1 MGPENYVI
9 ETMLAGVREI
19 VQSMTLEEKASLCSG
34 HDLWWTESVERLDI
48 GSWMMSDGPHG
59 VRKESS
65 EQLFNGEK
73 ATCFPTASA
82 LASSWDRN
90 ILRQLGRVL
99 ACEAHA
105 AGISVLLGPA
115 INLKRSPLCGRN
127 FEYFSEDPVLSG
139 ELAIAYVNALQEQ
152 GIGACPKHFAANNQE
167 HRRFSVD
174 SCVDERT
181 LRELYLLAF
190 EMVVKQ
196 ANPWTL
202 MAAYNKVN
210 GEYCTQH
217 HRLLTEILREEW
229 GFEGAVMSDWG
240 AVDDRVAGLAAGMD
254 LEMPGCNDRDHL
266 IVEAV
271 RQGKLDESILDNTAA
286 RLIQILH
293 NIREAKKPVDSSS
306 LDRHH
311 GLARHM
317 AANSAVLLKNNGGLL
332 PLKKSESLAVIGELA
347 AKPRYQGGGSSRIT
361 PTHVESLNGAFEA
374 AGIDYVYS
382 KGYETDSE
390 RDDPVLLEQSLEVAK
405 AADVVVVYLGLPDRM
420 ESEGYDR
427 SHIRLPKN
435 QVNLLLSVS
444 KVNSRVVVLLANGS
458 PIEMPWLDNVD
469 AVLEGYL
476 GGQAIGGALLDLLFG
491 TINPSGKLAE
501 TFPRCLEDTPAY
513 DNFPSPQRPN
523 NSDHVNYGEGL
534 FIGYRHYDTHD
545 VTPLFPFGFGLS
557 YTTYDYTNLSL
568 SSDQFS
574 PGTPLIVEFD
584 LTNIGS
590 MQGSEIVQLYLSDH
604 SSTVVAPDQQLKG
617 FDKITLAPL
626 ETKRVQM
633 RLENRDFAHF
643 NVDCNKWIVPKGR
656 FEIRI
661 GASSRDIRIRSNVD
675 SIGESVDISI
685 HRNTLVGDILKS
697 DRYGPALIAN
707 LRHLAEG
714 NALLTS
720 FVEDLKSDK
729 LEGIMARSLPLRGFV
744 AFSKN
749 QITESHLAL
758 FIETLKKC

>member
-1 MGPENYVI
+1 M
-9 ETMLAGVREI
+9 
-19 VQSMTLEEKASLCSG
+19 
-34 HDLWWTESVERLDI
+34 
-48 GSWMMSDGPHG
+48 
-59 VRKESS
+59 
-65 EQLFNGEK
+65 
-73 ATCFPTASA
+73 
-82 LASSWDRN
+82 
-90 ILRQLGRVL
+90 
-99 ACEAHA
+99 
-105 AGISVLLGPA
+105 
-115 INLKRSPLCGRN
+115 
-127 FEYFSEDPVLSG
+127 
-139 ELAIAYVNALQEQ
+139 
-152 GIGACPKHFAANNQE
+152 
-167 HRRFSVD
+167 
-174 SCVDERT
+174 
-181 LRELYLLAF
+181 
-190 EMVVKQ
+190 
-196 ANPWTL
+196 
-202 MAAYNKVN
+202 
-210 GEYCTQH
+210 
-217 HRLLTEILREEW
+217 
-229 GFEGAVMSDWG
+229 
-240 AVDDRVAGLAAGMD
+240 
-254 LEMPGCNDRDHL
+254 
-266 IVEAV
+266 
-271 RQGKLDESILDNTAA
+271 
-286 RLIQILH
+286 
-293 NIREAKKPVDSSS
+293 
-306 LDRHH
+306 
-311 GLARHM
+311 
-317 AANSAVLLKNNGGLL
+317 
-332 PLKKSESLAVIGELA
+332 
-347 AKPRYQGGGSSRIT
+347 
-361 PTHVESLNGAFEA
+361 
-374 AGIDYVYS
+374 
-382 KGYETDSE
+382 
-390 RDDPVLLEQSLEVAK
+390 
-405 AADVVVVYLGLPDRM
+405 
-420 ESEGYDR
+420 
-427 SHIRLPKN
+427 
-435 QVNLLLSVS
+435 
-444 KVNSRVVVLLANGS
+444 
-458 PIEMPWLDNVD
+458 
-469 AVLEGYL
+469 LEGYL

-501 TFPRCLEDTPAY
+501 TFPRRLEDTPAY

-534 FIGYRHYDTHD
+534 FVGYRHYDTHD

-568 SSDQFS
+568 SSDQFT

-617 FDKITLAPL
+617 FDKITLASL

-675 SIGESVDISI
+675 SIGENVDISI